1 MLCELLS
8 PDGNGSLFMFFF
20 NVCGG
25 ETVQM
30 LEEDQ
35 VLGGL
40 SALGSSR
47 QPCGHHRNGTPAQT
61 LAARDFCLPEI
72 PLTGCLPVVFLKT
85 WEQAQVPQRHPAL
98 SLAPARSNAVLS
110 LDLRCLSQ
118 LVLGSTSNCNWSDL

>member
-85 WEQAQVPQRHPAL
+85 
-98 SLAPARSNAVLS
+98 
-110 LDLRCLSQ
+110 
-118 LVLGSTSNCNWSDL
+118 